1 MDVISIIGVS
11 RGNEYSPNH
20 VDNDAAIFN
29 KVTEELRRLGCEVK
43 VYAEKD
49 FVEQGV
55 KGDIIFDM
63 VRDKVTI
70 ARLRSLEDEGAL
82 VINSAYGIDNC
93 VRKPMT
99 ELLIK
104 NGVPHPQSFII
115 STADE
120 YLENCYPC
128 WVKRG
133 DSHAMVKEDV
143 AYATCKEEVENILAD
158 FRKRGIPVAVIN
170 EHLQGDL
177 VKFYG
182 VHGTDFFYWL
192 GIEASFKSM
201 DTEEFLDIYFN
212 RPIGYAWAL
221 FFKKLK
227 VHPNVVTIFSIILGI
242 GAGVMFYY
250 PDMKHTL
257 LGILLLMWANHYDS
271 ADGQLARL
279 TGQKTQWGRM
289 LDGFAGD
296 IWFFTIYAAICLRL
310 MNQPM
315 PFHIGD
321 GMHWGIFIWILAIVS
336 GTVCHSKQ
344 CTLADYYRNIHLY
357 FLKGKSGSELDNFKQ
372 QREIFYSLPWKG
384 NFWWKAFLYFYGNYT
399 RQQERMT
406 PNFQLFYA
414 LVKEKYGDNIPQEL
428 RDEFRAASKPL
439 MKYTNILTF
448 NTRAIALY
456 ISLLIGEPWLYFVF
470 EVVVMTSLFVYMRH
484 CHEAICAR
492 LYHKYITK

>member
-1 MDVISIIGVS
+1 MS
-11 RGNEYSPNH
+11 
-20 VDNDAAIFN
+20 
-29 KVTEELRRLGCEVK
+29 TES
-43 VYAEKD
+43 EK
-49 FVEQGV
+49 
-55 KGDIIFDM
+55 K
-63 VRDKVTI
+63 
-70 ARLRSLEDEGAL
+70 
-82 VINSAYGIDNC
+82 
-93 VRKPMT
+93 
-99 ELLIK
+99 
-104 NGVPHPQSFII
+104 
-115 STADE
+115 
-120 YLENCYPC
+120 
-128 WVKRG
+128 
-133 DSHAMVKEDV
+133 
-143 AYATCKEEVENILAD
+143 
-158 FRKRGIPVAVIN
+158 
-170 EHLQGDL
+170 
-177 VKFYG
+177 
-182 VHGTDFFYWL
+182 

-257 LGILLLMWANHYDS
+257 LGILLLMWAN
-271 ADGQLARL
+271 Q
-279 TGQKTQWGRM
+279 
-289 LDGFAGD
+289 
-296 IWFFTIYAAICLRL
+296 
-310 MNQPM
+310 
-315 PFHIGD
+315 
-321 GMHWGIFIWILAIVS
+321 
-336 GTVCHSKQ
+336 
-344 CTLADYYRNIHLY
+344 
-357 FLKGKSGSELDNFKQ
+357 DNFKQ

-406 PNFQLFYA
+406 PNFQQFYA